1 MKRIFIFIV
10 LVINSLFTYSKTSGE
25 NAKFTNEDRL
35 IFSKTIEKLIPH
47 ANCEKNELMIMVAK
61 EFLETPYVAGTLET
75 VPEILTINLH
85 QTDCILFVENCLAIT
100 TLLSSYAQTQQYP
113 TFEEYCDLIQSM
125 RYRGGIVDGYSS
137 RIHYTSEWI
146 LQNENRNILYE
157 YTPEFGERAYQ
168 TFSFMS
174 THPGSYKQLKSSP
187 KEVEKIRKA
196 EQNLEKQTKIYTIAA
211 KDIDN
216 FSDQIKDGDIVCFV
230 SKVKGLDITHV
241 GIAYR
246 DNGRLTFIHASSRAK
261 KVIIEPK
268 SLSEYCTTSIRLVRL
283 I

>member
-1 MKRIFIFIV
+1 MKRIFIFIA
-10 LVINSLFTYSKTSGE
+10 LAINSLFTYSKTSGE
-25 NAKFTNEDRL
+25 NVKFTNEDRL

-113 TFEEYCDLIQSM
+113 TFEVYCDLIQSM

-157 YTPEFGERAYQ
+157 YTPEFGERTYQ